1 MFAIVCLSEWV
12 WYYHQILWGVRIFY
26 NFFYSVCESFAGFE
40 KHGKLTEYFD
50 CCLRFIEHFFEKM
63 VKLLY
68 ADKFKEIFLHYE
80 PEIDYDLSYIR
91 IINKKYS
98 ELCIKMFEN
107 AN

>member
-1 MFAIVCLSEWV
+1 
-12 WYYHQILWGVRIFY
+12 
-26 NFFYSVCESFAGFE
+26 
-40 KHGKLTEYFD
+40 
-50 CCLRFIEHFFEKM
+50 M

-68 ADKFKEIFLHYE
+68 ADKFKEIFLDYE